1 MDNDTIRVGVSSC
14 LLGAKVRFDGGHKR
28 DRFVTDIFGGYVTFV
43 PVCPEVEVGMP
54 VPRESLQLQGEIEAP
69 FMIGNKSGD
78 DWTERMNAYAAKRI
92 KQKDLSSLSGYIL
105 KKDSP
110 TCGMERVKVYTKPGQ
125 SPTKQGIGLYAKV
138 LMEAYPYLPI
148 EEEGRLNDPLLRENF
163 IIRVFAFK
171 RLQELF
177 SGRFNRGEVVAFHT
191 RNKYLLL
198 AHNQAIYRDM
208 GKLVAKI
215 KDIPPGEFKTRYRDM
230 FMKALS
236 YKATVKK
243 NTNVLQ
249 HIVGFLR
256 EHISY
261 QDRSSILQTIDDYHA
276 GLVPLVVPITLIAH
290 FVEKHDIPY
299 IKDQVYLRPHPKELM
314 LRNHV

>member
-1 MDNDTIRVGVSSC
+1 MSEDIIKIGVSSC

-28 DRFVTDIFGGYVTFV
+28 DRFVTDIFGGFVQFV
-43 PVCPEVEVGMP
+43 PICPEVEVGMP
-54 VPRESLQLQGEIEAP
+54 IPRESVNLQGDYSAP
-69 FMIGNKSGD
+69 SMIGYKTGE
-78 DWTERMNAYAAKRI
+78 DWTERMNQYSNERI
-92 KQKDLSSLSGYIL
+92 RRDDVSELSGYIL

-110 TCGMERVKVYTKPGQ
+110 SCGMERVKVYTKPGQ
-125 SPTKQGIGLYAKV
+125 SPTKQGIGLFARA
-138 LMEAYPYLPI
+138 LMLKYPYLPV

-171 RLQELF
+171 RLQNLYEK
-177 SGRFNRGEVVAFHT
+177 RFNRGEMVEFHT
-191 RNKYLLL
+191 RHKYLLL

-208 GKLVAKI
+208 GKLVAKL
-215 KDIPPGEFKTRYRDM
+215 KEMQPAEFKRLYRDM
-230 FMKALS
+230 FMTALS

-256 EHISY
+256 EHVTFVEK
-261 QDRSSILQTIDDYHA
+261 QSIMQTIDDYHK

-290 FVEKHDIPY
+290 FIERYDVPY
-299 IKDQVYLRPHPKELM
+299 IKDQIYLRPHPKELM